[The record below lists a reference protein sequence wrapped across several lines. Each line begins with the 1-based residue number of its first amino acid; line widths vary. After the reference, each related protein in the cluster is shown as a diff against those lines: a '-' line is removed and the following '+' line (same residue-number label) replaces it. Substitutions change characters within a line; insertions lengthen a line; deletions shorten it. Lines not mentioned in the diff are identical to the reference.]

1 MPPAGFIA
9 AVGATIVVSGLSRLT
24 ALVPSTV
31 KPGDTLL
38 FVVAGDDIT
47 TGDVAPSSLPA
58 GWSVLAR
65 LATATR
71 VCNVLRR
78 IATLTEPPSHTIA
91 TIGVTGLSIPIAGVL
106 LVYRGLDAG
115 AALVDSGIVDVGFS
129 TAYPCPSLTLAT
141 YSDLYLGIAASNT
154 MLTFTPPAGTTERF
168 EALSNLVL
176 EVSELLA
183 EATGPTGTK
192 TATASVAGV
201 GGLAAAIALKALPP
215 LPAPAITP
223 DIPGAIGFATV
234 GV

>member
-78 IATLTEPPSHTIA
+78 IATVTEPPSHTIA
-91 TIGVTGLSIPIAGVL
+91 TIGVTGLPIPIAGVL

-115 AALVDSGIVDVGFS
+115 AAVVDGGIVDVGFS
-129 TAYPCPSLTLAT
+129 TAYAKVGCAPRDAP
-141 YSDLYLGIAASNT
+141 NP
-154 MLTFTPPAGTTERF
+154 PPACS
-168 EALSNLVL
+168 SNRLR
-176 EVSELLA
+176 
-183 EATGPTGTK
+183 
-192 TATASVAGV
+192 
-201 GGLAAAIALKALPP
+201 AARSPRGMKPAAPLPP
-215 LPAPAITP
+215 
-223 DIPGAIGFATV
+223 
-234 GV
+234 